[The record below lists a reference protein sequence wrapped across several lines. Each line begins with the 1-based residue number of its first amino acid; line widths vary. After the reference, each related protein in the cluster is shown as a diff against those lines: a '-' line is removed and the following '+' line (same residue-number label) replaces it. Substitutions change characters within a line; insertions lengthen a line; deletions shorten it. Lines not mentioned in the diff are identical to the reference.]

1 MKYTSES
8 MEGVTIFRLQEERLD
23 TTIASDLK
31 AQLLVLLREEQLPKV
46 VMDLSAVKY
55 ADSSGLGA
63 LLLGLRQAREMGNTF
78 AIFGAQKRVQ
88 NLLRIAHLEDTLVNY
103 ENESS
108 ALKAMK

>member
-1 MKYTSES
+1 MKYVSES
-8 MEGVTIFRLQEERLD
+8 KEGIIIFRLQEERLD

-46 VMDLSAVKY
+46 VMDVSSVKY

-63 LLLGLRQAREMGNTF
+63 LLLGLRQARELGNSF

-88 NLLRIAHLEDTLVNY
+88 NLLHIAHLEETLVNY
-103 ENESS
+103 ETESS